1 MTERAVTTALRSC
14 LRAAPALVALA
25 CLLSGCGE
33 QAEEPAAPAAAPA
46 AEGSSAAGTAESTSS
61 AARPARAVV
70 SDELPY
76 GEVGTQLVYGH
87 FAFPSDMVEPLPAVV
102 LVHEWWGLNDTVRA
116 KADRLAAQGYIVLAV
131 DLFAGRTTTDV
142 QLARKLMR
150 QVVNDQDAT
159 GENIRQAIGFVKD
172 TAGAPSV
179 AVMGWGLG
187 GGWALNAAML
197 FPDSIDASIIYYGQ
211 VSDDPDRLSVVNAPV
226 LGFFGE
232 ADRGVPVDGVRAF
245 ESVLDSLGKS
255 QEIIVYPG
263 GRHGFANPEANGYDE
278 RLAERAWERTL
289 GFLAETLYSDD
300 S

>member
-1 MTERAVTTALRSC
+1 MTECAATIAPRRC

-25 CLLSGCGE
+25 CLLSAC
-33 QAEEPAAPAAAPA
+33 AERPAEPEAPAAPADGTAPA
-46 AEGSSAAGTAESTSS
+46 ADSAGSAPS

-76 GEVGTQLVYGH
+76 GEVDATLVYGH

-142 QLARKLMR
+142 KVARNYML

-159 GENIRQAIGFVKD
+159 DENIRQAIAFVKD
-172 TAGAPSV
+172 TAGAPNV
-179 AVMGWGLG
+179 AVLGWGLG
-187 GGWALNAAML
+187 GARALSAAML
-197 FPDSIDASIIYYGQ
+197 FPDTIDASIIYYGP
-211 VSDDPDRLSVVNAPV
+211 VSVDPDKLADVNVPV

-232 ADRGVPVDGVRAF
+232 ADPVVPVAGVRAF
-245 ESVLDSLGKS
+245 ESVLGDLGKPS
-255 QEIIVYPG
+255 EIVVYPE
-263 GRHGFANPEANGYDE
+263 GRHGFANPEASGYDE
-278 RLAERAWERTL
+278 GLAERAWERTL
-289 GFLAETLYSDD
+289 GFLAETLYSDE